1 MWIMEVLIPVKRRS
15 SREQDPRWFT
25 DSLQT
30 LISLYKHSFFSIL
43 GEGQLGLSY
52 EELVLETFRLLHRQ
66 PSSQVASAEA
76 TDRDTSPGSVASP
89 TMDAATR
96 ERAAKKCP
104 RIWSCTDQP
113 LAAPISAITQ
123 TIMFSIQNTS

>member
-1 MWIMEVLIPVKRRS
+1 MEVLIPVKRRS

-30 LISLYKHSFFSIL
+30 LISLYKHSFCSIL

-52 EELVLETFRLLHRQ
+52 EENVLETFRLLHRQ

-76 TDRDTSPGSVASP
+76 TDRDTCPVSP